1 MENKN
6 TKVNY
11 LLTIECDIRDIQLF
25 TGIIEDDSTV
35 YNLLDRR
42 SSNTWESWSYNLFD
56 IEDLENQINDMVGD
70 TGVQIYTDIR
80 ERVQWVA

>member
-35 YNLLDRR
+35 YNYLNRP
-42 SSNTWESWSYNLFD
+42 SSNIWEASSHSLFD
-56 IEDLENQINDMVGD
+56 MEDLENQLNEMVGY
-70 TGVQIYTDIR
+70 TGVQIYTEIL